1 MFKMMEEAHYL
12 KYREFENYNPTLE
25 ELNALY

>member
-1 MFKMMEEAHYL
+1 MLKMVEQNYSE
-12 KYREFENYNPTLE
+12 YREYENYNPTLD